1 MSERNAVILVGLCL
15 ALAACDGTP
24 TSDMTAPESKVVTN
38 DARAVGSPARSIV
51 HRNGQVSVTAGGG
64 AGLTALRAA
73 PSATV
78 AGTTQC
84 DLGDIEPEL
93 DANGDPIPDQFEF
106 PPPLPSG
113 TYESIEVPPD
123 AVCVLDGVTVIQ
135 SVTAFAGAR
144 LFIHSSEIGEN
155 VVGLSATVI
164 QVGSGTQIAGDMDM
178 QNASDD
184 LTLPFAT
191 CAVSDATIDG
201 NLSCTNS
208 NPGSPVVRSEGGDAV
223 TIGGSVNLA
232 DNFILPGHVQLLQ
245 NIDIG
250 GNADVNDNTGGGYKE
265 VSNNRVAQKLSCKKN
280 DLPFVGGPNVANK
293 SKGQCF

>member
-1 MSERNAVILVGLCL
+1 MSESNAVVLVGLCL

-24 TSDMTAPESKVVTN
+24 TSDMTAPESKVVAN

-51 HRNGQVSVTAGGG
+51 HRDGQVSVTAGGG

-73 PSATV
+73 PSAAV

-93 DANGDPIPDQFEF
+93 DGNGDPIPDEF
-106 PPPLPSG
+106 DFPEPLPIG
-113 TYESIEVPPD
+113 TYDEIEVPPGKT
-123 AVCVLDGVTVIQ
+123 CILDGVTVVH

-155 VVGLSATVI
+155 VIGLSADVI
-164 QVGSGTQIAGDMDM
+164 QVGSGTHIAGNMDM
-178 QNASDD
+178 QDASDD
-184 LTLPFAT
+184 LTFPFAT

-201 NLSCTNS
+201 NLSCTKS
-208 NPGSPVVRSEGGDAV
+208 NPGSPIVRSEFGPV
-223 TIGGSVNLA
+223 TIGGSVNLE
-232 DNFILPGHVQLLQ
+232 DNFILPGHVLLLQ
-245 NIDIG
+245 NTDIG
-250 GNADVNDNTGGGYKE
+250 GDADVSKNTGGGHKD
-265 VSNNRVAQKLSCKKN
+265 VSANRVVQKLTCKKN
-280 DLPFVGGPNVANK
+280 DLPFTGGPNVANK